1 MPKNSR
7 RIPAAFLIFLSAGYA
22 GKIKSPCWTLGGRFA
37 KRRPLAKA
45 FRAGSGRIA
54 QLVEQ
59 MTLNHRVPGSSPG
72 APTKLFKH
80 LQHYA
85 SERPFRLGGQLGVFV
100 RHPCASALPSAQ
112 RVAGWLRGTAAAT
125 SHPDGMERSL
135 TQKPWRPGN
144 AFTWNRSISPN
155 SFLPRSVHLA

>member
-1 MPKNSR
+1 MNAS
-7 RIPAAFLIFLSAGYA
+7 IALDQH
-22 GKIKSPCWTLGGRFA
+22 CLGDV
-37 KRRPLAKA
+37 
-45 FRAGSGRIA
+45 
-54 QLVEQ
+54 QEQ

-72 APTKLFKH
+72 APTKLFND

-85 SERPFRLGGQLGVFV
+85 SERTFRLGGQLGVFV

-144 AFTWNRSISPN
+144 AFT
-155 SFLPRSVHLA
+155 